1 MEITAALEQLR
12 EEGEVLSERPVTD
25 RERGETS
32 RDGFGT
38 ADSDQP
44 IKDMRAHPNLSEP
57 AERDINPPTHPT
69 RDDGLGEKST
79 GEPAGDRPVPA
90 GDPKTEPGRTDVQ

>member
-1 MEITAALEQLR
+1 
-12 EEGEVLSERPVTD
+12 
-25 RERGETS
+25 
-32 RDGFGT
+32 
-38 ADSDQP
+38 
-44 IKDMRAHPNLSEP
+44 MRAHPNLSEP